1 MVDVCLY
8 IAIPLTTQGTI
19 HADLF
24 YDNALFE
31 NRQPSGILDFY
42 TACND
47 SLLYDLAITVNAWCF
62 VSNSP
67 ESNITSDIKGAQA
80 IISAYEQFR
89 PLTHNEHQQWPAM
102 LRAAALRFWLS
113 RLVHKQS
120 NLSSELTVD
129 KNPDVLKYLLLKHR
143 NNHFEWQ

>member
-67 ESNITSDIKGAQA
+67 ESNITSGIKGAQA